1 MEEKIYDKW
10 TTQLRKGM
18 LELAILHA
26 VNSARLYGYE
36 ITKRLGAID
45 GLVVTEGTIYPI
57 LNRLK
62 REGLIGT
69 SLEESSEGP
78 VRKYFNLTPLG
89 VEHLERMNHYWSII
103 SKGIGNLS
111 GGTGNDSVGHGED
124 EHGQHE

>member
-1 MEEKIYDKW
+1 MKEKIYDKW

-26 VNSARLYGYE
+26 INSARLYGYS

-89 VEHLERMNHYWSII
+89 VEHLERMNRYWSVI
-103 SKGIGNLS
+103 SHLVSDLS
-111 GGTGNDSVGHGED
+111 GGTGDDSVG
-124 EHGQHE
+124 